1 MQVNGDRLWADLM
14 ALAQIGAGAAGGNNR
29 IALTDADRD
38 AKALFAH
45 WCREAGLAVSVDGMG
60 NTFARLE
67 GREPSLP
74 PVFAGSHL
82 DTQESGGRFDGPLGV
97 LAALEAVRAIT
108 EAGIVPRRP
117 VEVVNWTNEEG
128 ARFSPGLMGSAAF
141 AGTLPLDRAH
151 AVADRAG
158 RTVGAELAR
167 VGWHGAVPMGG
178 RPVDAY
184 FELHIE
190 QGPLLEAAGVTIGAV
205 TQSCHSAFTDAACH
219 GETSHIQS
227 TPMPQRRNALWG
239 AARLI
244 DAIERTGFAHAP
256 DGTASAVVIDAWPN
270 NRIVLPSRAGFSYGV
285 MHLEEAGLAAMVA
298 AIDASAEAI
307 AAETG
312 LRFETVLRRVRR
324 PFHTRRRRSANSA
337 PTARTGWRPA
347 RSRRRWPAP
356 PDRSAPMGRKAAVR
370 LLRLRRPQHGVPL
383 QHAMGAR
390 AERHGLATRL
400 LRIARAHV
408 GAYAARKAREAER
421 QGSRAR

>member
-29 IALTDADRD
+29 MALTDADRD

-45 WCREAGLAVSVDGMG
+45 WCREAGLAVSVDGLG

-97 LAALEAVRAIT
+97 LAALEALRAIT

-167 VGWHGAVPMGG
+167 PGW
-178 RPVDAY
+178 
-184 FELHIE
+184 
-190 QGPLLEAAGVTIGAV
+190 IGAV
-205 TQSCHSAFTDAACH
+205 TQSCHSAFTDAVCH

-285 MHLEEAGLAAMVA
+285 MHLEEDGLAAMVA